1 MTTMKLLTTCLC
13 SVLALSLVADETPV
27 ESAGKP
33 TEAPAGGAQA
43 QGRVKQPYSR
53 YESIVERQMF
63 GPLPPGFDPEKM
75 PNEVSKS
82 EQKELTKEQE
92 KLQSSIHFSMINV
105 TPDGNTVVGFTD
117 NSDPKVP
124 VPMYLKVGES
134 RNGWTV
140 LEADPKTATMRISK
154 GDIEV
159 SLTIGGNSASDGA
172 ATSKTAA
179 SATAANGTTDLGRR
193 DGFRSGGLLGGST
206 LRARRLKR
214 KMDAAEE
221 EKRIAAEKAA
231 QEEARVQ
238 REAERAEQLQELQA
252 IKDELRQT
260 REASQR
266 AHDEAA
272 KAREEAKA
280 ASDSIQESSD
290 ANNAAE

>member
-27 ESAGKP
+27 ESAEKP
-33 TEAPAGGAQA
+33 TEAPAGGTQA

-140 LEADPKTATMRISK
+140 LEADPKAATMRISK

-159 SLTIGGNSASDGA
+159 SLTIGGNSAGDGA
-172 ATSKTAA
+172 ATSK
-179 SATAANGTTDLGRR
+179 SKATAPVAAGGGRPR
-193 DGFRSGGLLGGST
+193 FGGPAGAGLLGSNS
-206 LRARRLKR
+206 LRARRARRDAERQQAAEDEAKR
-214 KMDAAEE
+214 QAEEKAAREE
-221 EKRIAAEKAA
+221 EKA
-231 QEEARVQ
+231 Q
-238 REAERAEQLQELQA
+238 REAEREEQRRALESLR
-252 IKDELRQT
+252 DELKKQ
-260 REASQR
+260 RE
-266 AHDEAA
+266 EAA

-280 ASDSIQESSD
+280 ASGSDQEGSD
-290 ANNAAE
+290 ENNAAE